1 MSDIPFGHGWFP
13 PVNTMRAWRAA
24 KLDDIVRA
32 PKDES
37 EWHPA
42 VKDLKKL
49 IDQTPELYMG
59 FGLMFEQTW
68 QKMDATK
75 TKTQVRIVYALVAGL
90 NCCFSFLLRSL
101 QLMLCCSYSILS

>member
-13 PVNTMRAWRAA
+13 PVDTMYAWRAS
-24 KLDDIVRA
+24 KLNDIVRA

-49 IDQTPELYMG
+49 IDEIPELYMG
-59 FGLMFEQTW
+59 FGLMFAETW
-68 QKMDATK
+68 QKEDATN
-75 TKTQVRIVYALVAGL
+75 TRDQVRIVCARL
-90 NCCFSFLLRSL
+90 NLLFL
-101 QLMLCCSYSILS
+101 ILT